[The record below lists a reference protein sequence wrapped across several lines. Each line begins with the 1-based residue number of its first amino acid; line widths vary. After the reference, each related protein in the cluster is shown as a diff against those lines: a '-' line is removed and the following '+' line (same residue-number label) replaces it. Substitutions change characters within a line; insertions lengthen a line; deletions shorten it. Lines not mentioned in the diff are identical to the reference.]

1 MRCGQKRSADAVSSF
16 AFPVSSPQR
25 ETRSACA
32 CSHAGAAIFYHYY
45 HYYIDGLICY
55 PILAKR
61 LMNLFRRISLNL
73 SKLYYGW
80 VMIGVVSALRMF
92 GGGLHGYGFT
102 VFFLPVSQDLGLN
115 RAQTSLA
122 FSLARAEGAIEAPL
136 IGFLVDRFGPRPL
149 MVAAALMA
157 GIGYIALSWVD
168 GYLGFLAVYLG
179 LISLA
184 YSAGF
189 IQTPMVVANNW
200 FIRRR
205 ARAMTV
211 VGSAVT
217 IGGTLITPLLA
228 AMVTGWG
235 WRWGAFWAGCIFLLI
250 CVPLSLQVKRSP
262 ESVGL
267 RPDGE
272 APGNSRSQ
280 GVAAHGKSSMPL
292 DVSATDALKTLAFW
306 SLALSMLARV
316 GTQSTMMVHFIPM
329 MVWKGVTQERAA
341 LLLGAFALLNL
352 FFHFLLGWIADRIN
366 KPRLLSLW
374 MLLPMSA
381 IVILLFGQSMVSLWA
396 FAVLFA
402 TLDAAFPV
410 TWATSGD
417 FFGRKFFATI
427 RGNMTF
433 FYMWGSALGP
443 VIAGYLYDR
452 TQTYTVTLWGV
463 LVLLGL
469 SAGLTALL
477 IKPWTIR
484 VAHPEGEVASPVSR

>member
-1 MRCGQKRSADAVSSF
+1 
-16 AFPVSSPQR
+16 
-25 ETRSACA
+25 
-32 CSHAGAAIFYHYY
+32 
-45 HYYIDGLICY
+45 
-55 PILAKR
+55 
-61 LMNLFRRISLNL
+61 MNLFFRIAEIS

-80 VMIGVVSALRMF
+80 VMVGVVSAMRVF

-102 VFFLPVSQDLGLN
+102 VFFLPVSHDLALN

-136 IGFLVDRFGPRPL
+136 IGYMVDRFGPRPL
-149 MVAAALMA
+149 MVAAALLA
-157 GIGYIALSWVD
+157 GIGYICLSWVD
-168 GYLGFLAVYLG
+168 GYWGFLAVYLG

-189 IQTPMVVANNW
+189 IQTPMVIANNW
-200 FIRRR
+200 FIRQR

-211 VGSAVT
+211 VGAAVT

-228 AMVTGWG
+228 IAVTSWG
-235 WRWGAFWAGCIFLLI
+235 WRWGAFGVGCIFLLI

-272 APGNSRSQ
+272 PPVNIPSAGTLSRGNL
-280 GVAAHGKSSMPL
+280 PL
-292 DVSATDALKTLAFW
+292 QHDVSATDALKTLAFW

-329 MVWKGVTQERAA
+329 MVWKGTTQEGAA
-341 LLLGAFALLNL
+341 LLLSGFALLNL
-352 FFHFLLGWIADRIN
+352 FFHFFLGWIADRTN

-374 MLLPMSA
+374 MLLPMSGL
-381 IVILLFGQSMVSLWA
+381 VVLLSGESRISLW
-396 FAVLFA
+396 LFA
-402 TLDAAFPV
+402 ILFSTLDAAFPV
-410 TWATSGD
+410 TWATTGD

-443 VIAGYLYDR
+443 VIAGYLYDQ
-452 TQTYTVTLWGV
+452 TQSYRAALWGV
-463 LVLLGL
+463 LVLLAI
-469 SAGLTALL
+469 SAVLTALL
-477 IKPWTIR
+477 IKPWR
-484 VAHPEGEVASPVSR
+484 VKVPSKR

>member
-1 MRCGQKRSADAVSSF
+1 MV
-16 AFPVSSPQR
+16 
-25 ETRSACA
+25 
-32 CSHAGAAIFYHYY
+32 
-45 HYYIDGLICY
+45 
-55 PILAKR
+55 
-61 LMNLFRRISLNL
+61 
-73 SKLYYGW
+73 
-80 VMIGVVSALRMF
+80 GVVSAMRMF

-136 IGFLVDRFGPRPL
+136 IGYLVDRFGPRPL
-149 MVAAALMA
+149 MVAAALLA
-157 GIGYIALSWVD
+157 GIGYVSLSWVN
-168 GYLGFLAVYLG
+168 GYWGFLAVYLG

-200 FIRRR
+200 FIRKR

-211 VGSAVT
+211 VGAAVT
-217 IGGTLITPLLA
+217 VGGTLITPLLA
-228 AMVTGWG
+228 AAVTTWG
-235 WRWGAFWAGCIFLLI
+235 WRWGAFGVGCVFLLC
-250 CVPLSLQVKRSP
+250 CVPLSLQVKQSP

-272 APGNSRSQ
+272 PSANAPTDRKSRQ
-280 GVAAHGKSSMPL
+280 RETVPPH
-292 DVSATDALKTLAFW
+292 DVTATDALKNRAFW

-316 GTQSTMMVHFIPM
+316 GTQSTMMVHFIPI
-329 MVWKGVTQERAA
+329 MVWKGMTPDRAA
-341 LLLGAFALLNL
+341 LLLSTFALLNL
-352 FFHFLLGWIADRIN
+352 FFHFLLGWIADRVN

-381 IVILLFGQSMVSLWA
+381 LLILLSGESPVSLW
-396 FAVLFA
+396 LFA
-402 TLDAAFPV
+402 ILFSTLDAAFPV
-410 TWATSGD
+410 TWATTGD

-443 VIAGYLYDR
+443 VIAGYLYDQ
-452 TQTYTVTLWGV
+452 TQSYSATLWGV
-463 LVLLGL
+463 FALLAA
-469 SAGLTALL
+469 SSVLTAVL
-477 IKPWTIR
+477 IKPWSIKTAGAGAA
-484 VAHPEGEVASPVSR
+484 VA

>member
-1 MRCGQKRSADAVSSF
+1 MKLISRIAVWF
-16 AFPVSSPQR
+16 
-25 ETRSACA
+25 
-32 CSHAGAAIFYHYY
+32 
-45 HYYIDGLICY
+45 
-55 PILAKR
+55 
-61 LMNLFRRISLNL
+61 

-80 VMIGVVSALRMF
+80 VMVGIVSAMRMF

-136 IGFLVDRFGPRPL
+136 IGYLADRFGPRPL
-149 MVAAALMA
+149 MVAAALLA
-157 GIGYIALSWVD
+157 GVGYILLSWVN

-211 VGSAVT
+211 VGAAVT
-217 IGGTLITPLLA
+217 VGGTLITPLLA
-228 AMVTGWG
+228 AVVTGWG
-235 WRWGAFWAGCIFLLI
+235 WRWGAFWVGSIFLII
-250 CVPLSLQVKRSP
+250 CVPLSLKVRRSP

-267 RPDGE
+267 RPDGDPP
-272 APGNSRSQ
+272 ANNASIATSSQ
-280 GVAAHGKSSMPL
+280 DHTALQQSAAA
-292 DVSATDALKTLAFW
+292 DVTATAALKTLAFW

-316 GTQSTMMVHFIPM
+316 GTQSTMMVHFIPI
-329 MVWKGVTQERAA
+329 MVWRGMTQERGAV
-341 LLLGAFALLNL
+341 LLSAFALLNL
-352 FFHFLLGWIADRIN
+352 FFHFFLGWIADRVN
-366 KPRLLSLW
+366 KPRLLSFW

-381 IVILLFGQSMVSLWA
+381 ILILSSGESVVALW
-396 FAVLFA
+396 LFA
-402 TLDAAFPV
+402 MLFSTLDAAFPV

-417 FFGRKFFATI
+417 FFGRKHFATI

-433 FYMWGSALGP
+433 IYMWGSALGP
-443 VIAGYLYDR
+443 VIAGYLYDQ
-452 TQTYTVTLWGV
+452 TQSYTAVLWGV
-463 LVLLGL
+463 LATL
-469 SAGLTALL
+469 SVSALLTALL
-477 IKPWTIR
+477 IKPWNIKSAALRAETAPQ
-484 VAHPEGEVASPVSR
+484 VAG

>member
-1 MRCGQKRSADAVSSF
+1 MDMFS
-16 AFPVSSPQR
+16 
-25 ETRSACA
+25 
-32 CSHAGAAIFYHYY
+32 
-45 HYYIDGLICY
+45 L
-55 PILAKR
+55 LAR
-61 LMNLFRRISLNL
+61 NF

-80 VMIGVVSALRMF
+80 VMVGVVSAMRVF

-122 FSLARAEGAIEAPL
+122 FSLARAEGAIEAPI
-136 IGFLVDRFGPRPL
+136 IGYLVDRLGPRPL
-149 MVAAALMA
+149 MVAAAVLA
-157 GIGYIALSWVD
+157 GIGYISLSWVN
-168 GYLGFLAVYLG
+168 GYWGFLAVYLG

-228 AMVTGWG
+228 AVVTGWG
-235 WRWGAFWAGCIFLLI
+235 WRWGAFWVGCTFLFV
-250 CVPLSLQVKRSP
+250 CVPLSLIVKRSP
-262 ESVGL
+262 ESIGL
-267 RPDGE
+267 RPDGDLP
-272 APGNSRSQ
+272 ANNFS
-280 GVAAHGKSSMPL
+280 AATLRPSMPAL
-292 DVSATDALKTLAFW
+292 QDDVSARDALKTLAFW

-316 GTQSTMMVHFIPM
+316 GTQSTMMVHFIPI
-329 MVWKGVTQERAA
+329 MVWKGMTQERAA
-341 LLLGAFALLNL
+341 VLLSMFALLNL
-352 FFHFLLGWIADRIN
+352 FFHFFLGWIADRVN

-381 IVILLFGQSMVSLWA
+381 LVLLLSGESMLSLW
-396 FAVLFA
+396 LFA
-402 TLDAAFPV
+402 ILFSTLDAAFPV
-410 TWATSGD
+410 TWATTGD

-452 TQTYTVTLWGV
+452 TQSYSAALCGL
-463 LVLLGL
+463 LVLLAT
-469 SAGLTALL
+469 SALLTALL
-477 IKPWTIR
+477 IKPWSVK
-484 VAHPEGEVASPVSR
+484 VAPSDAGSAAEGTPAS